1 MYKKEE
7 LIELEKKFAARHF
20 PALILLIIYLIVET
34 FQSFSIGAPA
44 FMRTAVAC
52 MVLAVEQAFRPSDF
66 LKSSKFIFVLKYIQL
81 LTIAALVMKDGYK
94 NYEYVIYF
102 LIYMFIAL
110 EQGIFFDLTDKG
122 AIVAHSLI
130 MNFPVFLWAAVYVF
144 MNRSLTYAITSV
156 VVVAALIIA
165 MCAALIHMGS
175 QYERFENAV
184 LAKDRMLDKAM
195 DTNNEIIEKQ
205 EKLFYVNE
213 QLGLKRIELES
224 ANKKIN
230 ANNLEVH
237 FQNEMLHFFTEAF
250 DIVKINEFFSNKL
263 VSSIG
268 VRCAGVLKLSDDSGK
283 SIYDDYKRNNPL
295 YDMSSKYKLYGEMEE
310 GTEDVLFDTFTAQE
324 FIEKLYDGHI
334 FVCENVKHT
343 EYEFLKKYH
352 IFSFVAKLVLIDGR
366 NAGVYII
373 CDNEPDFFV
382 HRETFFD
389 NILAEL
395 QVGLNNAFLYSQFEN
410 FAKRDG
416 LTGLYNRRVLNKFM
430 ERYRHADDKLRQQ
443 AVFAAMFDIDN
454 FKSIN
459 DKYGHLFGDAAIIA
473 VAQTIQKIADEYG
486 GSSYRYG
493 GEEFVIIFLDKTMD
507 EVVKAVESMH
517 KAIREKEIVFG
528 GYSVYINT
536 SAGVSAYPKLCGDP
550 AAVID
555 NADKAMYVSKT
566 TGKGKITIDGKGS
579 SV

>member
-7 LIELEKKFAARHF
+7 LIELEKKFASRHF
-20 PALILLIIYLIVET
+20 YALILLIIYLIVET

-44 FMRTAVAC
+44 FMRAAIVC
-52 MVLAVEQAFRPSDF
+52 VVLAFEQAFRSSDF
-66 LKSSKFIFVLKYIQL
+66 FNNIKLIFAVKYIQL
-81 LTIAALVMKDGYK
+81 ITMAALVMHDGYR

-102 LIYMFIAL
+102 LIYMCIAL

-122 AIVAHSLI
+122 VIVLHSLV
-130 MNFPVFLWAAVYVF
+130 MNLPVLLWTAIYLF
-144 MNRSLTYAITSV
+144 EYRTLTYAITSV
-156 VVVAALIIA
+156 VVIAAFIMAMYAALAHIGA
-165 MCAALIHMGS
+165 
-175 QYERFENAV
+175 QYEYFENAM

-195 DTNNEIIEKQ
+195 DINNEIMEKQ

-224 ANKKIN
+224 ANRKIN
-230 ANNLEVH
+230 ANNFEVN
-237 FQNEMLHFFTEAF
+237 FQNEMLHSFTEAL
-250 DIVKINEFFSNKL
+250 DIVKINDFFSNKL
-263 VSSIG
+263 VNGLG
-268 VRCAGVLKLSDDSGK
+268 VRCAGILKGSEEDEK
-283 SIYDDYKRNNPL
+283 CIYDDYKKSNPL
-295 YDMSSKYKLYGEMEE
+295 YDSESKYKLYGEMKV
-310 GTEDVLFDTFTAQE
+310 GTAQLLLE
-324 FIEKLYDGHI
+324 MFTTQQFMSKLSDGHI
-334 FVCENVKHT
+334 FICENVKHT
-343 EYEFLKKYH
+343 KFEQLKGCH
-352 IFSFVAKLVLIDGR
+352 IFSFAAKLLLVDGR

-373 CDNEPDFFV
+373 CHNEPDFFT

-430 ERYRHADDKLRQQ
+430 EKYRHADEKLKQQ
-443 AVFAAMFDIDN
+443 TVFAAMFDIDN

-473 VAQTIQKIADEYG
+473 VAQTIQKIADGHG

-493 GEEFVIIFLDKTMD
+493 GEEFVIIFNDKTLE
-507 EVVKAVESMH
+507 EVIGVVESIH
-517 KAIREKEIVFG
+517 KAIKEREVVFG
-528 GYSVYINT
+528 GYSIYINT
-536 SAGVSAYPKLCGDP
+536 SAGVSAYPELCSDP
-550 AAVID
+550 ATVID

-566 TGKGKITIDGKGS
+566 TGKGKITIDGKAS
-579 SV
+579 NV